1 MFDFDLR
8 KYLQVEQL
16 RLELTAMRCFSCIE
30 STHINTNAHYVR
42 LFLYYM
48 LPLLFH
54 VRLFCRQKQK
64 LSYSTF
70 SKTALRLLWIG
81 DHFLFFFLLMNLTHN
96 CLLHCHRIQ
105 KKNACLYCVYSI
117 WWTWKLGQAVPITIL
132 MLNEHHHNIEYVLHK
147 HMRIWD

>member
-1 MFDFDLR
+1 MYDFDLR

-81 DHFLFFFLLMNLTHN
+81 DHFLFFFLLMNLTHK

-105 KKNACLYCVYSI
+105 KKKCM
-117 WWTWKLGQAVPITIL
+117 P
-132 MLNEHHHNIEYVLHK
+132 VLCIF
-147 HMRIWD
+147 HMMNMEIGAGCPNNNSR